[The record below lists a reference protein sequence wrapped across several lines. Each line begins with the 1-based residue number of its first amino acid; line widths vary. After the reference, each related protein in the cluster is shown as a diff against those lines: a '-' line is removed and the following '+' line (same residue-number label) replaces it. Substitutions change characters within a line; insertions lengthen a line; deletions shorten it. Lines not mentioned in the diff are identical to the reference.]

1 VAPIVRTCIYDCLVS
16 IGQTVLV
23 TNPTLPLIVPEPP
36 NNTTT
41 AHTVSQPRRDKKHIM
56 RVGCDKT

>member
-1 VAPIVRTCIYDCLVS
+1 
-16 IGQTVLV
+16 
-23 TNPTLPLIVPEPP
+23 LPLIVPEPP